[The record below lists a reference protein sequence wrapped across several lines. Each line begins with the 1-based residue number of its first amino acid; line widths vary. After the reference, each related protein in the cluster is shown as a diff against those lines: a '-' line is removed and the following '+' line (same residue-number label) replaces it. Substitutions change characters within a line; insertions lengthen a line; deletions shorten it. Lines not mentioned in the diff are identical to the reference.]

1 MRIPGCFLL
10 LFFFLLTLSCGSK
23 SASDIHSV
31 SDIFHKSKFETLYP
45 EFDKKELTV
54 FLQNSFSSTTPVDSF
69 YKTNQHKS
77 VWVKDTFELS
87 RIDTL
92 LFYLD
97 NSTEH
102 GLNPNLFEAA
112 TIRSIKD
119 SVMNGSF
126 SDSIPALYAALN
138 RLESKATRATYHYA
152 TGMKYGFIDQ
162 KKIFANNYFIPLQQP
177 DSVFYEFVF
186 ANIESR
192 LVYLLSELQ
201 PKDAVYSLM
210 QKELKYYRALSDST
224 FNKIDVKSTTKNYKL
239 NDADPKVMPL
249 IAKRLMVTGELP
261 HTENADSIY
270 KTLTPELM
278 EAVNAFRRKNSY
290 PEDEEVG
297 KITIDALNRPMSY
310 YADKIVANLERYRW
324 KRQTLLPK
332 KYVEVNV
339 AAFHLKAIEPGYKPL
354 IMNVC
359 VGSVKN
365 QTPLLE
371 SEIYTVNL
379 NPTWGVPR
387 SIIEKEMYYSV
398 KKDPNYFKR
407 NRMKVS
413 HQGKVVNT
421 DSIDWSQ
428 YTDPKRFPF
437 SVRQDSGDG
446 NSLGRIKFLFDN
458 PFSVYL
464 HDTPSKRAFSYK
476 NRAVSHGC
484 VRIQKPM
491 DFAYFCL
498 ADKDSLY
505 YDRLRYTVDQ
515 PALSQKGKEAQKQK
529 KITRLSD
536 IINLDEKIP
545 LFVDYF
551 TAYALPDPEEKD
563 LYFADDIY
571 GFDERINTALKSLKK
586 L

>member
-1 MRIPGCFLL
+1 MRITSCFLL
-10 LFFFLLTLSCGSK
+10 LFYFLLTLSCGSK
-23 SASDIHSV
+23 SARDIHSI
-31 SDIFHKSKFETLYP
+31 SDLFHKSQFETLYP
-45 EFDKKELTV
+45 EFDKKELNIS
-54 FLQNSFSSTTPVDSF
+54 FQHFSSDAAPVDSF
-69 YKTNQHKS
+69 YKANQYES

-92 LFYLD
+92 LYYLD

-102 GLNPNLFEAA
+102 GLNPDLFEAT

-119 SVMNGSF
+119 SVMNGLF
-126 SDSIPALYAALN
+126 SDSMPALYVALN
-138 RLESKATRATYHYA
+138 RLESKATYATFHYA

-162 KKIFANNYFIPLQQP
+162 KKNFANSHFISLQQP
-177 DSVFYEFVF
+177 DSAFYEFVF
-186 ANIESR
+186 ANMESR
-192 LVYLLSELQ
+192 LAYLLSELQ

-210 QKELKYYRALSDST
+210 QEELKYYRSLSDST
-224 FNKIDVKSTTKNYKL
+224 FNKIEIKSSPKNYKL
-239 NDADPKVMPL
+239 NDADSKVMPL
-249 IAKRLMVTGELP
+249 IAKRLMLTGELTR
-261 HTENADSIY
+261 TEDADSIY

-278 EAVNAFRRKNSY
+278 EAIQTFRRKNSY

-310 YADKIVANLERYRW
+310 YVDKIVANLERYRW
-324 KRQTLLPK
+324 KRQTPIPA

-359 VGSVKN
+359 VGTLKN
-365 QTPLLE
+365 QTPMME
-371 SEIYTVNL
+371 CEISIVNL

-387 SIIEKEMYYSV
+387 SIIENEMYYSIQ
-398 KKDPNYFKR
+398 KDPNYFKR

-413 HQGKVVNT
+413 HQGQVVNT

-446 NSLGRIKFLFDN
+446 NSLGRVKFLFDN

-464 HDTPSKRAFSYK
+464 HDTPSKRAFNYK

-484 VRIQKPM
+484 VRLQKPM

-498 ADKDSLY
+498 ANKDSLY
-505 YDRLRYTVDQ
+505 YDRLRHTVDQ
-515 PALSQKGKEAQKQK
+515 PALSQQGKELQKQK
-529 KITRLSD
+529 KLTKVSD
-536 IINLDEKIP
+536 VISLDEKVL
-545 LFVDYF
+545 LFIDYF
-551 TAYALPDPEEKD
+551 TAYALPATEEKK
-563 LYFADDIY
+563 LYFADDVY
-571 GFDERINTALKSLKK
+571 GFDERINTALKKLKK